1 MDTFKIIKQPKVD
14 AEFQIMRVY
23 SSTKKL
29 IDKMSEM
36 TGMKKAHLIHQ
47 MVLFCMDRLE
57 VVDVEED

>member
-1 MDTFKIIKQPKVD
+1 
-14 AEFQIMRVY
+14 MRVY